1 MATSGSLTLAPLCGG
16 IVLTHSRVY
25 SGRAPLSQRRF
36 LSSAVISPF
45 FFSPLSLNAC
55 AKSQTWQRT
64 LTGALQERGGMGAAA
79 VKYETQRM
87 GWGRKKKKKHGGMK
101 VSVRI
106 KASSGMTLS
115 VRNKVTLG
123 LVTDHCGHYTER
135 NNLSYTFSDSP
146 SKTMQQSSLWMEDTA
161 LMDQWSDLWAEVN
174 GDRIKTDERTS
185 FNRQYILPNS
195 VCAIHPTPRKYGR
208 LPPIPPTKS

>member
-1 MATSGSLTLAPLCGG
+1 MAENIDWSSPGKGRHGS
-16 IVLTHSRVY
+16 SRSEIWDPAYGV
-25 SGRAPLSQRRF
+25 
-36 LSSAVISPF
+36 
-45 FFSPLSLNAC
+45 
-55 AKSQTWQRT
+55 
-64 LTGALQERGGMGAAA
+64 GAE
-79 VKYETQRM
+79 
-87 GWGRKKKKKHGGMK
+87 KKKKHGGMK

-208 LPPIPPTKS
+208 PPPQSLNSINIL